1 MRKVFVMAAMSLLI
15 SMYVLLSHVVPM
27 IQFDTLR
34 ISFGFVP
41 LAFGSM
47 FFGPLIGGIIGSLGD
62 IIGALAF
69 PKGPFFPGLTL
80 DVFLSGIIY
89 GLFLYKKPKTILRIS
104 LAVLCVNVFVNIGL
118 NTYWLTI
125 ILGKGYMALL
135 PGRIIKNAIMMPVQI
150 SLLYMLWRY
159 AGSQIEKNF
168 IIKPT
173 RA

>member
-1 MRKVFVMAAMSLLI
+1 MKRVFVLVSMSLLI
-15 SMYVLLSHVVPM
+15 SMYVVLSHLVPV
-27 IQFDTLR
+27 IQIDTLR
-34 ISFGFVP
+34 VSFGFVP

-47 FFGPLIGGIIGSLGD
+47 FFGPLIGGVIGALGD
-62 IIGALAF
+62 IIGAFAA
-69 PKGPFFPGLTL
+69 PKGPYFLGLTL
-80 DVFLSGIIY
+80 DVFLAGIIY
-89 GLFLYKKPKTILRIS
+89 GLFLYKKPKSIIRIS

-125 ILGKGYMALL
+125 LLGKGYLALL

-150 SLLYMLWRY
+150 SMLYLMWRY

-168 IIKPT
+168 LVKPT